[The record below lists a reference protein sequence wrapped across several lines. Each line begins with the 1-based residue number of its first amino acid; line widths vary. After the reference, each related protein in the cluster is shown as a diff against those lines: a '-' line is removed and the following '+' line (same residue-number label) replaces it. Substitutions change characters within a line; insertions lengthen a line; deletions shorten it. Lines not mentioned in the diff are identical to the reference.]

1 MRWNP
6 ACLVVSS
13 LAFTLALTPAL
24 NAQSAPAAAPVAP
37 SAQPGRGAAR
47 PGGFREPDP
56 RDFSD
61 HSGYISLF
69 DGKDLKGWE
78 GDPSVWSVQD
88 GAITGVTTLQH
99 RAHTYLV
106 YRGLQAKDFDLKL
119 EIKAVGGGTGIQYR
133 SLTGIPWRRPDRNLP
148 APNLTWMMTGPQADF
163 WSPNPPRAA
172 VYTGQF
178 YVENSPLGIVAWR
191 GEVVQ
196 IEPGKAP
203 RLVGTIG
210 DRDALGGYVKVN
222 DWNQYLIMARGGT
235 FIQILNG
242 QLMSLAVDDDAHDVN
257 NRSGMIGIE
266 IEGAPS
272 TISVRDI
279 WIKKFD

>member
-1 MRWNP
+1 MN
-6 ACLVVSS
+6 LKYEI
-13 LAFTLALTPAL
+13 L
-24 NAQSAPAAAPVAP
+24 AAAVALMLPTTLSGQAATPVGRPSTPVAGQ
-37 SAQPGRGAAR
+37 STAR

-56 RDFSD
+56 RNFDD
-61 HSGYISLF
+61 HTGYVSLF
-69 DGKDLKGWE
+69 DGQDLKGWD
-78 GDPSVWSVQD
+78 GDPSVWSVQN

-133 SLTGIPWRRPDRNLP
+133 SRTGTPWRRPDKGLP
-148 APNLTWMMTGPQADF
+148 APNLNWMMTGPQADF

-196 IEPGKAP
+196 IEPGQAP

-210 DRDALGGYVKVN
+210 DRKALNGYVNVN
-222 DWNQYLIMARGGT
+222 DWNQYMIMARGGT

-266 IEGAPS
+266 IEGAPAV
-272 TISVRDI
+272 ISVRNI
-279 WIKKFD
+279 WIKKFN